1 MSGRTHSLGLLETP
15 FFSVTALACDAA
27 LKAADVALL
36 GLEPIGTE
44 VILSRFAGDPGSVRA
59 ALEAADARAKSL
71 GSRVVSSTVLDAP
84 AFPAAI
90 DGPNSINPLY
100 GGREYLLPTDHP
112 TNLTTMTPQA
122 IGILET
128 QGLTAILHATD
139 AMLKAANVELVGKE
153 KIGAAY
159 VTIIIK
165 GDVAAVK
172 AALDAGA
179 QAVGERGKLIA
190 AEVIA
195 RPHED
200 LLKLLPG

>member
-1 MSGRTHSLGLLETP
+1 MTLGLLETP
-15 FFSVTALACDAA
+15 FLGITAVACDAA
-27 LKAADVALL
+27 LKAASVDLL

-44 VILSRFAGDPGSVRA
+44 VILSRFAGDPGAVRA
-59 ALEAADARAKSL
+59 ALDAAAQRVRQL
-71 GSRVVSSTVLDAP
+71 GSTVVSMAVLDAP
-84 AFPAAI
+84 GSGLGPALA
-90 DGPNSINPLY
+90 GPNSINPLY

-112 TNLTTMTPQA
+112 RTKPIMTPSA

-139 AMLKAANVELVGKE
+139 AMLKTANVELVGKE

-172 AALDAGA
+172 AAIEAGA
-179 QAVGERGKLIA
+179 QAVGDRGKLIA
-190 AEVIA
+190 AETIA